1 MKTSNLPSLQ
11 WFVDTKRPLSIWLK
25 ISVILAVAYR
35 LDVHPTYPSWAVIMI
50 LVAAFLLVP
59 IGYQEFTHRYNFL
72 FDINKILAWHLL
84 ATLLLAI
91 SFILEQ
97 GLLAGLLALPY
108 FLWCL
113 TIVLRAS
120 FPLQFSLKYLCG
132 IITWGFLTN
141 AATWLVFDRFDL
153 QPFEFS
159 PWIVLLTGAHFHYA
173 GFALMASLSLLFFD
187 NPNNFLIKT
196 TIWSVISGVVLTAL
210 GITTTQLG
218 LPHFIET
225 IAAVCMALSGV
236 LSGFVFIKFSFKE
249 TGITQKLW
257 LLGGFCLLLGMIL
270 AFCYA
275 IRPIYPIAILT
286 IPFMQAVHGSLNA
299 LGFGTLTLVGFGL
312 KKGENEIFAN

>member
-11 WFVDTKRPLSIWLK
+11 WFVEPMHPLSIWLK
-25 ISVILAVAYR
+25 ISVILGVAYG
-35 LDVHPTYPSWAVIMI
+35 LDVHPTYPSWAVIMV
-50 LVAAFLLVP
+50 LVAAFLLIP
-59 IGYQEFTHRYNFL
+59 IGYQQFTHRYNFL
-72 FDINKILAWHLL
+72 LDVNKILVWHLL
-84 ATLLLAI
+84 ATLLLAG

-113 TIVLRAS
+113 TIVLRAL
-120 FPLQFSLKYLCG
+120 FPIEFTLKYLCG

-141 AATWLVFDRFDL
+141 AATWLVFDRFNF
-153 QPFEFS
+153 QPFDFS
-159 PWIVLLTGAHFHYA
+159 GWIVLLTGAHFHYA
-173 GFALMASLSLLFFD
+173 GFALMVSLSLLLSD
-187 NPNNFLIKT
+187 NPNNFLVKT
-196 TIWSVISGVVLTAL
+196 TIWCVIMGVVLTAL

-236 LSGFVFIKFSFKE
+236 LSGFVFIKFGFKE
-249 TGITQKLW
+249 HGFTQKLW
-257 LLGGFCLLLGMIL
+257 IVGGFCLFLGMVL

-275 IRPIYPIAILT
+275 IRPIYPLSILT

-299 LGFGTLTLVGFGL
+299 LGFGTLTLVGFGVKERESL
-312 KKGENEIFAN
+312 

>member
-1 MKTSNLPSLQ
+1 MKISNLPSLQ
-11 WFVDTKRPLSIWLK
+11 WFVEPMHPLSIWLK
-25 ISVILAVAYR
+25 ISVILAVSYG
-35 LDVHPTYPSWAVIMI
+35 LDVHPTYPSWAVIMV

-59 IGYQEFTHRYNFL
+59 IGYQQFTHPYNFL
-72 FDINKILAWHLL
+72 FKNNKVLAWHLP
-84 ATLLLAI
+84 AVLLLAF
-91 SFILEQ
+91 SFVLEQ
-97 GLLAGLLALPY
+97 GALAGLLALPY

-113 TIVLRAS
+113 TIFFRAL
-120 FPLQFSLKYLCG
+120 FPIQFSLKYLCG
-132 IITWGFLTN
+132 IITWVFLTN
-141 AATWLVFDRFDL
+141 AATWLVFDRFDV
-153 QPFEFS
+153 QPFGFS

-187 NPNNFLIKT
+187 NPNHFLMKT
-196 TIWSVISGVVLTAL
+196 TIWSVIIGVVLTAL

-225 IAAVCMALSGV
+225 IAAVSMALSGV
-236 LSGFVFIKFSFKE
+236 LSGFVFIKFGFKE
-249 TGITQKLW
+249 DGITQKLW

-275 IRPIYPIAILT
+275 IRPIYAIPILT

-312 KKGENEIFAN
+312 KKR